1 MSEIINLAILE
12 DHQATIDGY
21 IHRLSDYPNIN
32 IAGTCLFSQCLK
44 DLLQNKDVDMLIL
57 DINVPISEENRNIQP
72 IHQLLTELKTDYPEL
87 SILVISMH
95 SQRAMIKSILESGTS
110 GYILKDDFDSIRNLG
125 KIIETLADGG
135 SFMSNRVRDIFFNGK
150 VDDLTLT
157 PRELEVLS
165 VCAAYPDEP
174 TAELAERLEIAN
186 PTVRNFLH
194 KIYLKLQ
201 VHGRAAAILKAQE
214 MGLISSVNAQR
225 TLNQT
230 VPDTVPAPEHSDTPP
245 AEDSSETPADQ

>member
-1 MSEIINLAILE
+1 MADVINLAILE

-21 IHRLSDYPNIN
+21 IHRLSSNPNIK
-32 IAGTCLFSQCLK
+32 IAGTCLFSQCMK
-44 DLLQNKDVDMLIL
+44 ALLIDRVVDMLIL

-72 IHQLLTELKTDYPEL
+72 IHQFLTELKSNFPDL
-87 SILVISMH
+87 MILVISMH
-95 SQRAMIKSILESGTS
+95 SQRAMIKSILEAGTS
-110 GYILKDDFDSIRNLG
+110 GYILKDDYDSIRNLG

-150 VDDLTLT
+150 ADDMTLT

-174 TAELAERLEIAN
+174 TANLAERLEIAN

-214 MGLISSVNAQR
+214 MGLISSVNSNQR
-225 TLNQT
+225 
-230 VPDTVPAPEHSDTPP
+230 PP
-245 AEDSSETPADQ
+245 SEGS